1 MKQKMIKRMKEV
13 NEMIRTSTGTNNKEK
28 YDYLKEDIRAKIK
41 RSYKIKQKLLN
52 SVQKEDVNKEIIEL
66 VKELKQVNEE
76 ILIIEL
82 ALAKLL

>member
-52 SVQKEDVNKEIIEL
+52 SVQKEDINKEIIEL
-66 VKELKQVNEE
+66 AKELKQVNEE

>member
-1 MKQKMIKRMKEV
+1 MKWLGHQQEQIIK
-13 NEMIRTSTGTNNKEK
+13 K

-52 SVQKEDVNKEIIEL
+52 SVQKEDINKEIIEL
-66 VKELKQVNEE
+66 AKELKQVNEE